1 MLPVTSIPVPV
12 GRITAVRVRAG
23 VKGHIGSMPTQ
34 VGSSLA
40 ARGRSATLNLEDL
53 FVFVT
58 AASAVLPA
66 GIAVT
71 VADAR
76 AAVLDPPAAVAVSP
90 ERPIVAAPGAH
101 ARFAALL
108 QDYDRLIR
116 GIVGRV
122 GRRLGLTRDNFL
134 TREDIEQEVRLD
146 LWKQVA
152 RGQQIDYPAS
162 YIYRATL
169 RETLRMVR
177 RNVAR
182 EMMSIESTGAADK
195 LVDAVDPFHALAAKE
210 QFREIILA
218 VGCLAPDRQS
228 AVRAHLTG
236 FGFHEIMGL
245 YGWSYQRTRNL
256 ISRGMADLRK
266 SLNDNGEAP
275 PDAHRVMGRRTL
287 RAALLLSE
295 IPRRV
300 AAARARA

>member
-1 MLPVTSIPVPV
+1 MPPQ
-12 GRITAVRVRAG
+12 
-23 VKGHIGSMPTQ
+23 IGSSQTT
-34 VGSSLA
+34 
-40 ARGRSATLNLEDL
+40 RGRLATLNLEDL
-53 FVFVT
+53 FLFVT

-66 GIAVT
+66 GIAVAT
-71 VADAR
+71 ADAH
-76 AAVLDPPAAVAVSP
+76 AATLEPSAAVAASP
-90 ERPIVAAPGAH
+90 ERPIIAAPGAH
-101 ARFAALL
+101 ARFATLL
-108 QDYDRLIR
+108 HDYDRLIR

-122 GRRLGLTRDNFL
+122 GRRLGLNRDNFL

-177 RNVAR
+177 RNKSR
-182 EMMSIESTGAADK
+182 EMVSVEATGVADK

-218 VGCLAPDRQS
+218 VRCLAPDRQS

-256 ISRGMADLRK
+256 ISRGMADLRT
-266 SLNDNGEAP
+266 SLNENGEAP
-275 PDAHRVMGRRTL
+275 RDAQRVLGRHTL
-287 RAALLLSE
+287 RTALLLSD
-295 IPRRV
+295 IPRRI
-300 AAARARA
+300 AAARARG

>member
-1 MLPVTSIPVPV
+1 MPAPIGIPQ
-12 GRITAVRVRAG
+12 G
-23 VKGHIGSMPTQ
+23 
-34 VGSSLA
+34 
-40 ARGRSATLNLEDL
+40 ARGRSAPLSLDDL

-58 AASAVLPA
+58 AASAALPA
-66 GIAVT
+66 GMAVAA
-71 VADAR
+71 ADAR
-76 AAVLDPPAAVAVSP
+76 AAVMDPPAAVAVSP

-101 ARFAALL
+101 ARFAVLMH
-108 QDYDRLIR
+108 DYDRLIR

-152 RGQQIDYPAS
+152 RGQQIDFPAS

-177 RNVAR
+177 RNVSRDMVSVDAPG
-182 EMMSIESTGAADK
+182 TADK
-195 LVDAVDPFHALAAKE
+195 LVDVVDPFHALAAKE

-218 VGCLAPDRQS
+218 VRCLAPDRQS

-266 SLNDNGEAP
+266 SLNENGEAP
-275 PDAHRVMGRRTL
+275 PDAHRAMGRRML

-300 AAARARA
+300 AAARFRG

>member
-1 MLPVTSIPVPV
+1 M
-12 GRITAVRVRAG
+12 GA
-23 VKGHIGSMPTQ
+23 PT
-34 VGSSLA
+34 GFSHG
-40 ARGRSATLNLEDL
+40 ARGRSAPLNLDDL

-58 AASAVLPA
+58 AASAALPA
-66 GIAVT
+66 GMAVAS
-71 VADAR
+71 ADTR
-76 AAVLDPPAAVAVSP
+76 AAVMDPPAAVAISG

-101 ARFAALL
+101 ARFAGLL
-108 QDYDRLIR
+108 HDYDRLIR

-134 TREDIEQEVRLD
+134 SREDIEQEVRLD

-152 RGQQIDYPAS
+152 RGQQIDFPAS

-177 RNVAR
+177 RNAAR
-182 EMMSIESTGAADK
+182 EMVSVEASGAADK
-195 LVDAVDPFHALAAKE
+195 LVDVVDPFHALAAKE

-218 VGCLAPDRQS
+218 VRCLAPDRQS

-275 PDAHRVMGRRTL
+275 PDAHRVLGRRTL

-300 AAARARA
+300 AAARARG

>member
-1 MLPVTSIPVPV
+1 
-12 GRITAVRVRAG
+12 
-23 VKGHIGSMPTQ
+23 
-34 VGSSLA
+34 
-40 ARGRSATLNLEDL
+40 
-53 FVFVT
+53 VT

-66 GIAVT
+66 GIAVS

-76 AAVLDPPAAVAVSP
+76 AAAVDPPAAVAISP

-182 EMMSIESTGAADK
+182 EMVSIESTGAADQ

-218 VGCLAPDRQS
+218 VRCLAPDRQS

-295 IPRRV
+295 IPRRI
-300 AAARARA
+300 AAVRARG